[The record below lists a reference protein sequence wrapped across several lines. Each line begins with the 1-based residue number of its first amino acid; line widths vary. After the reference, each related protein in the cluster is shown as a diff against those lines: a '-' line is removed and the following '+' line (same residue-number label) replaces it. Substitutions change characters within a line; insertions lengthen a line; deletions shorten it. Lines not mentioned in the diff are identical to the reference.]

1 VSRIGFY
8 FIVFVVF
15 FYFWTTCLFFF
26 DYNYTQPPTWVK
38 GRGSRTHSH
47 SHSHSSRQHPQP
59 STHLMP
65 VQTRSQRAKAHEATA
80 FPAHANA
87 NATDR
92 ADPLASLL
100 PVPTTN
106 TNTNTST
113 NSPASAASTLAAAAE
128 VTRLLRTEGC
138 LAPLPPTLRRLFE
151 LIGDPSK
158 TTVLANRNWN
168 VFSLHMV
175 IDLRNRYTA
184 QNKHCTNL
192 DFATI
197 YDGMGYYVVCSV
209 CTATGALYYRQD
221 GGSNAYDAEYNYR
234 FASSS
239 FRAPPGRS
247 FTVDDWIGDVRNE
260 AHVDTLSVMVAP

>member
-1 VSRIGFY
+1 
-8 FIVFVVF
+8 
-15 FYFWTTCLFFF
+15 
-26 DYNYTQPPTWVK
+26 
-38 GRGSRTHSH
+38 
-47 SHSHSSRQHPQP
+47 
-59 STHLMP
+59 MP

-87 NATDR
+87 TDR

-100 PVPTTN
+100 PVPPD
-106 TNTNTST
+106 NTST
-113 NSPASAASTLAAAAE
+113 NTNSLTSTASTLAAAAE
-128 VTRLLRTEGC
+128 ATRLLRTESC

-209 CTATGALYYRQD
+209 CTTTGALYYRQD

-239 FRAPPGRS
+239 FRAPPDRS
-247 FTVDDWIGDVRNE
+247 FTVDDWFEDVRNE
-260 AHVDTLSVMVAP
+260 APVDTLAAVVAP